1 MKVCIDGK
9 NIGIEDVV
17 NVARNRYKVEI
28 SKEAMEKIEQGRK
41 NLLDIIE
48 KGKAVYG
55 INTGFG
61 VLENVKI
68 GKEKIKK
75 LQKNL
80 VRSHSCGVGEPL
92 EEEIV
97 RAIIFLRLQSLA
109 KGYSGVRAE
118 IVEKLAEMLNKNFHP
133 FLPSQGSVGAS
144 GDLVPLAHLALSMMG
159 EGLAFL
165 NGRVRK
171 TEDVFKEL
179 SIKKVELSAKE
190 GIALINGT
198 QFMSAIA
205 CLALHDSINLLKN
218 AQIAGVMSLEALKG
232 TDQAFREEISKLRP
246 YNGQIAV
253 SRNLWKLT
261 RGSEIIASHKDCE
274 RVQDA
279 YTLRCM
285 PQVFGAMHEYLSFLR
300 KMLEIE
306 INSVTDNP
314 LIFENF
320 ALSGG
325 NFHGEPL
332 AILIDILN
340 ILLTKMGNFSERRIF
355 RLLDKNLSGLPAFL
369 IKEPGINS
377 GMMILQ
383 YVAASLASENKSMA
397 YPSSVDNIPT
407 SANQEDYQ
415 SMGSIGARKCLQIMK
430 NTRKIIAIE
439 YIVAS
444 QALDF
449 FELSPSKAS
458 KRAKE
463 IVRKYVK
470 ELKEDRAMY
479 EDIEKIE
486 KVIQNGEI
494 VREVEKIVGKME

>member
-1 MKVCIDGK
+1 MKLCIDEK
-9 NIGIEDVV
+9 NISIEDVV
-17 NVARNRYKVEI
+17 NVARKRYKVEI
-28 SKEAMEKIEQGRK
+28 GKEVKKKIENGRK
-41 NLLDIIE
+41 NLLNIISE
-48 KGKAVYG
+48 GKAIYG

-61 VLENVKI
+61 ELENI
-68 GKEKIKK
+68 RISKEKIKK

-80 VRSHSCGVGEPL
+80 IRSHSCGTGDAL
-92 EEEIV
+92 DEEIV
-97 RAIIFLRLQSLA
+97 RAIIFLRLVSLS
-109 KGYSGVRAE
+109 KGYSGIRYE
-118 IVEKLAEMLNKNFHP
+118 IVEKLAEMLNKNFYP
-133 FLPSQGSVGAS
+133 YIPSQGSVGAS
-144 GDLVPLAHLALSMMG
+144 GDLVPLAHLALAMMG
-159 EGLAFL
+159 EGYAFL
-165 NGRVRK
+165 NGKMRRSDEVLK
-171 TEDVFKEL
+171 KL
-179 SIKKVELSAKE
+179 SIEKIELAEKE

-205 CLALHDSINLLKN
+205 CLALHDADILLKN
-218 AQIAGVMSLEALKG
+218 AQIAGTMSLEALKG

-246 YNGQIAV
+246 YKGQIAIAK
-253 SRNLWKLT
+253 NLWKLT
-261 RGSEIIASHKDCE
+261 RGSEIIASHKNCE
-274 RVQDA
+274 KVQDA

-285 PQVFGAMHEYLSFLR
+285 PQVFGAIHEYLNFLR
-300 KMLEIE
+300 KIIEIE

-325 NFHGEPL
+325 NFHGEPV
-332 AILIDILN
+332 AISLDLLN
-340 ILLTKMGNFSERRIF
+340 ILLTKIGNFSERRIF
-355 RLLDKNLSGLPAFL
+355 RLLDEKLSGLPAFL

-397 YPSSVDNIPT
+397 YPASVDNIPT

-415 SMGSIGARKCLQIMK
+415 SMGSIGARKCIQIIK

-449 FELSPSKAS
+449 FELKPSLAS
-458 KRAKE
+458 SKAKE
-463 IVRKYVK
+463 IIRKYVK

-486 KVIQNGEI
+486 KVVHSGEI
-494 VREVEKIVGKME
+494 VKEVEKIVGEME

>member
-1 MKVCIDGK
+1 MKVCMDGK

-28 SKEAMEKIEQGRK
+28 RENLREKIEKGRK
-41 NLLDIIE
+41 NLLDIIA

-61 VLENVKI
+61 VLENIKI

-80 VRSHSCGVGEPL
+80 VKSHSCGVGEPL
-92 EEEIV
+92 NEEVV
-97 RAIIFLRLQSLA
+97 RAIIFLRLNSLA
-109 KGYSGVRAE
+109 KGYSGVRFE
-118 IVEKLAEMLNKNFHP
+118 IVEKLAEMLNKNFYP

-144 GDLVPLAHLALSMMG
+144 GDLVPLAHLALAMMG

-165 NGRVRK
+165 NGEGMETK
-171 TEDVFKEL
+171 DVFKKL

-198 QFMSAIA
+198 QFMSAVA

-246 YNGQIAV
+246 YGGQIAV
-253 SRNLWKLT
+253 TKNLWKLT

-274 RVQDA
+274 KVQDA

-285 PQVFGAMHEYLSFLR
+285 PQVFGAMHEYLKFLK

-325 NFHGEPL
+325 NFHGDPV
-332 AILIDILN
+332 AISLDVLN

-355 RLLDKNLSGLPAFL
+355 RLLDGKLSGLPPFL

-383 YVAASLASENKSMA
+383 YVAASLASENKSLA
-397 YPSSVDNIPT
+397 YPASVDNIPT

-415 SMGSIGARKCLQIMK
+415 SMGSIGARKCLQILK
-430 NTRKIIAIE
+430 NTRGIVAIE

-449 FELSPSKAS
+449 FELNPSKAS
-458 KRAKE
+458 ERAKE
-463 IVRKYVK
+463 IVRKYVR

-486 KVIQNGEI
+486 KLVHSGEI
-494 VREVEKIVGKME
+494 VREVERVIGKME